1 MDGFWKRYLRS
12 RAGVFLLFLLSCAV
26 FAAVFRLYRLP
37 AGAAGYPALLCAAL
51 WLGAL
56 VLDLFRA
63 VRKHRTVA
71 RLRGWEDLVSSD
83 ALPRAV
89 TPEDGDYQRLISLL
103 REEHRLR
110 ETESAA
116 NLADMAEYYTLW
128 AHQIKTPIASMRL
141 TLQNEDSP
149 AARRLESDLR
159 RIEEYAEMVM
169 VFLRLDSPGT
179 DWVLRA
185 YDLDGIVRGAVRK
198 FSAEFV
204 DRKLRLTYA
213 PLQTTVVTDEKWL
226 SFVLEQLLSNALKY
240 TPEGSISIYIEEEKT
255 LCIADTGI
263 GIAPEDLP
271 RIFEKG
277 YTGQTGRADKRA
289 SGLGLYLCRR
299 ICGAL
304 GHGLSAQSAPG
315 EGTVMK
321 LDLSRRAAVC
331 E

>member
-1 MDGFWKRYLRS
+1 M
-12 RAGVFLLFLLSCAV
+12 FLLFLLSCAV

-37 AGAAGYPALLCAAL
+37 AGAAWYPSLLCAAL

-56 VLDLFRA
+56 LLDLLRA
-63 VRKHRTVA
+63 ARKHRAVA
-71 RLRGWEDLVSSD
+71 RLRGWEDLVSGD

-89 TPEDGDYQRLISLL
+89 TPEDEDYQRLILL
-103 REEHRLR
+103 LQEERRLR

-116 NLADMAEYYTLW
+116 RLADMAEYYTLW

-169 VFLRLDSPGT
+169 VFLRLDSSGT
-179 DWVLRA
+179 DWVLRT

-213 PLQTTVVTDEKWL
+213 PLHASVVTDEKWL
-226 SFVLEQLLSNALKY
+226 SFVVEQVLSNALKY
-240 TPEGSISIYIEEEKT
+240 TPRGGIAITLEGDSTLVIS
-255 LCIADTGI
+255 DTGI

-271 RIFEKG
+271 RVFEKG
-277 YTGQTGRADKRA
+277 FTGENGRTDKRA
-289 SGLGLYLCRR
+289 SGIGLYLCRR
-299 ICGAL
+299 ICTAL
-304 GHGLSAQSAPG
+304 GHGIRVESKVGA
-315 EGTVMK
+315 GTRVC
-321 LDLSRRAAVC
+321 LELGREERRP